1 MCYLVIISPLLRFQS
16 TLLRNRSF
24 FVFHFTGPFWVCA
37 TLTFCIGIAGNVA
50 DFFHRS
56 GLDFVWKYDF
66 HKGEADLC
74 KSKKTIV
81 ASFLLFEEA
90 MFCHK
95 AMIVVLQPL
104 RFFFGYNPR
113 QWGIP
118 ITASGYHS
126 TVTLS
131 VYNSTVCRL
140 LDVDDRERGTLFETC
155 SRSDAK
161 PFFFYKLDSQ
171 QKQCIGNPVAMAHML
186 PTWYDNNAIL

>member
-1 MCYLVIISPLLRFQS
+1 MLLSYNFTIGLQS
-16 TLLRNRSF
+16 TLLRNKPF
-24 FVFHFTGPFWVCA
+24 FVFHFSGPFWVCA

-81 ASFLLFEEA
+81 VLCLLFEEA

-104 RFFFGYNPR
+104 RFFLVI
-113 QWGIP
+113 IP
-118 ITASGYHS
+118 
-126 TVTLS
+126 
-131 VYNSTVCRL
+131 
-140 LDVDDRERGTLFETC
+140 
-155 SRSDAK
+155 
-161 PFFFYKLDSQ
+161 
-171 QKQCIGNPVAMAHML
+171 
-186 PTWYDNNAIL
+186 DNEAYP